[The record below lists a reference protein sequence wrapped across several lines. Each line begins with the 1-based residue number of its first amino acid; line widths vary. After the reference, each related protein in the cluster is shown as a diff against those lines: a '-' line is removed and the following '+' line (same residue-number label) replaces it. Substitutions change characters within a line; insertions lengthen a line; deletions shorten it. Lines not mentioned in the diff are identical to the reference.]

1 MNNAWT
7 YEQTKESVRR
17 QKKALLLAI
26 PIIPIVLFALMALF
40 AYILHHWFMEPPEY
54 HLQIEQLIE
63 RGYLS
68 KDYTVIEYLDFC
80 ENIEQT
86 LYDSYNYV
94 CRWID

>member
-1 MNNAWT
+1 MNTAWT
-7 YEQTKESVRR
+7 NEQIKESVRS
-17 QKKALLLAI
+17 QKKALLIAI
-26 PIIPIVLFALMALF
+26 PIIPIVLFALMAVF

-68 KDYTVIEYLDFC
+68 KDYTVVEYLDFC

-86 LYDSYNYV
+86 LYDKYDYV

>member
-7 YEQTKESVRR
+7 VEQTKESVRS
-17 QKKALLLAI
+17 QKKALLIAI
-26 PIIPIVLFALMALF
+26 PIIPIVLFALMAVF

-68 KDYTVIEYLDFC
+68 KDYTVVEYLDFC
-80 ENIEQT
+80 ENIEPT
-86 LYDSYNYV
+86 LYDKYDYV

>member
-68 KDYTVIEYLDFC
+68 KDYTTIEYLDFC
-80 ENIEQT
+80 ENIAQA
-86 LYDSYNYV
+86 LYDKYNYV

>member
-68 KDYTVIEYLDFC
+68 KDYTVIEYLDLC

-86 LYDSYNYV
+86 LYDTYNYV

>member
-1 MNNAWT
+1 MNTAWT
-7 YEQTKESVRR
+7 NEQIKESVRS
-17 QKKALLLAI
+17 QKKALLIAI
-26 PIIPIVLFALMALF
+26 PIIPIVLFALMAVF

-68 KDYTVIEYLDFC
+68 KDYTTIEYLDFC
-80 ENIEQT
+80 ENIAQA
-86 LYDSYNYV
+86 LYDKYNYV

>member
-7 YEQTKESVRR
+7 EEQTKESVRR
-17 QKKALLLAI
+17 QKKALLIAIPSI
-26 PIIPIVLFALMALF
+26 PIILLAVMAAF
-40 AYILHHWFMEPPEY
+40 AYILHHWFMYPPEY

-68 KDYTVIEYLDFC
+68 KDYTVVEYLDFC
-80 ENIEQT
+80 ENIEPA
-86 LYDSYNYV
+86 LYDKYDYV

>member
-63 RGYLS
+63 RGYLG
-68 KDYTVIEYLDFC
+68 KDYTVVEYLDFC

-86 LYDSYNYV
+86 LYDTYNYV

>member
-1 MNNAWT
+1 MNTSWT
-7 YEQTKESVRR
+7 YDQTKESVRR
-17 QKKALLLAI
+17 QKKALLIAI
-26 PIIPIVLFALMALF
+26 PIIPIVLF

-68 KDYTVIEYLDFC
+68 KDYTVVEYLDFC
-80 ENIEQT
+80 ENIEPT
-86 LYDSYNYV
+86 LYDKYDYV

>member
-17 QKKALLLAI
+17 QKKAILLAI

-54 HLQIEQLIE
+54 HLQI
-63 RGYLS
+63 
-68 KDYTVIEYLDFC
+68 
-80 ENIEQT
+80 
-86 LYDSYNYV
+86 
-94 CRWID
+94 